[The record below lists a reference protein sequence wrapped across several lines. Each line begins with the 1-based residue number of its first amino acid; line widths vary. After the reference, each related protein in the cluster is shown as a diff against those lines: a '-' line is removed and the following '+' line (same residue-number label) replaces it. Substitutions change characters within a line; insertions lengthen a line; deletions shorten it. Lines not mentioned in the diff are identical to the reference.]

1 MHLAGSYNLYA
12 TTLLLPWTNAP
23 GNSLMLVFSCNQGVR
38 AQQLSLTT
46 ESPLPLRRAH
56 TVVCATRKR
65 HPYLAPAPRA
75 AAHGERATLPPTL
88 PRKRCPPPTQR
99 IMSLDPSNN
108 LATLYATP
116 AWPTPAFCS
125 ALSALGS
132 GTLLMLDAANG
143 FAAELVGVYGGARL
157 VRTRLGVCAV
167 LGRWVAC

>member
-1 MHLAGSYNLYA
+1 
-12 TTLLLPWTNAP
+12 
-23 GNSLMLVFSCNQGVR
+23 
-38 AQQLSLTT
+38 
-46 ESPLPLRRAH
+46 
-56 TVVCATRKR
+56 
-65 HPYLAPAPRA
+65 
-75 AAHGERATLPPTL
+75 
-88 PRKRCPPPTQR
+88 
-99 IMSLDPSNN
+99 MSLDPSNN

-116 AWPTPAFCS
+116 AWATPAFCS